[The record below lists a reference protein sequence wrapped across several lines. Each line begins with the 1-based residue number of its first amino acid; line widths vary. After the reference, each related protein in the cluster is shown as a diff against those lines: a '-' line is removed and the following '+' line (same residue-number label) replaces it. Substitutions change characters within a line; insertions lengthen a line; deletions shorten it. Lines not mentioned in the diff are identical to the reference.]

1 MGSKQKET
9 RTEQIEKYQQLLNS
23 RTAELEEKGFK
34 TDEIKKDRSVKHYNA
49 EIKRTKN
56 AISIINKRDQT
67 IQETKTAKAE
77 KKSKKEGNKDE
88 PKKEKKGGNKEKS
101 K

>member
-23 RTAELEEKGFK
+23 RTAELEKNGFK
-34 TDEIKKDRSVKHYNA
+34 TVEINKDRSVKHYKA

-56 AISIINKRDQT
+56 AVSFINKRDQT

-77 KKSKKEGNKDE
+77 KKSKKEGTKDE
-88 PKKEKKGGNKEKS
+88 PKKEKNKKKS